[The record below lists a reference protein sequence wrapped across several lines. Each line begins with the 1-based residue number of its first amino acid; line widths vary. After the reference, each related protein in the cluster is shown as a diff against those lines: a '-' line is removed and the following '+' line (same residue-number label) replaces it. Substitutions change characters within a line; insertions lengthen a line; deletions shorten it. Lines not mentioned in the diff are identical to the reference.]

1 MHIFCILYIYIGTIW
16 AWGSNVYGEIG
27 TGDKSLY
34 LQPVILKHL
43 KEVRPVHLSAGNRHS
58 AIVVTDNPDDSK
70 PAFRAAYTHETI
82 TISEDRR
89 TITRIGEEDNFLV
102 GSVALPVVS
111 DGKYRWDV
119 SLDAMNTD
127 MNPVVIGLCFES
139 VDLSC
144 DPTYILNSWNYMS
157 TGEKYNVEEGAEDY
171 GEAYFEGDIIG
182 VEVDRDIGYI
192 RFYRNNVQQ
201 GIAYYVNFESEDRD
215 VYLYV
220 GLPGQNDK
228 ATVMVSDDNEVDEDE
243 DEDENLICLNE
254 EDDESK
260 RHAPLQVYFFCA
272 SCKVHI
278 CRSCAYQCHNGH
290 AVGLKIQHGFRL
302 CHCTKSKPADHRCIS
317 LPEVDS
323 DEEGGG
329 GGGRRVRRHKKP
341 GEKKVKKY
349 SSLVPPS
356 KQTFL
361 ELLNSHPPGYEV
373 KK

>member
-1 MHIFCILYIYIGTIW
+1 M
-16 AWGSNVYGEIG
+16 
-27 TGDKSLY
+27 
-34 LQPVILKHL
+34 LKHL

-58 AIVVTDNPDDSK
+58 AIIVTDNPDDSK
-70 PAFRAAYTHETI
+70 PAFRAGFTHESI

-89 TITRIGEEDNFLV
+89 TITRTSEEDDFLV
-102 GSVALPVVS
+102 GSVSLPVVS

-119 SLDAMNTD
+119 SMDAMNTD
-127 MNPVVIGLCFES
+127 MNPVVVGLCFES

-157 TGEKYNVEEGAEDY
+157 TGEKYNVEEGAEGY
-171 GEAYFEGDIIG
+171 GEPYYEGDIIG

-220 GLPGQNDK
+220 GLPGEGDK
-228 ATVMVSDDNEVDEDE
+228 ATVMVADDGGGEDDDDEDE
-243 DEDENLICLNE
+243 ETLICLNE
-254 EDDESK
+254 EEDESK

-272 SCKVHI
+272 SCKAHI
-278 CRSCAYQCHNGH
+278 CRACAYQCHNGH
-290 AVGLKIQHGFRL
+290 SVGLKIQHGFRI

-323 DEEGGG
+323 DDEGG

-341 GEKKVKKY
+341 GSKKVKKY
-349 SSLVPPS
+349 SSLVPPA

-361 ELLNSHPPGYEV
+361 ELLNSHPVGYEV